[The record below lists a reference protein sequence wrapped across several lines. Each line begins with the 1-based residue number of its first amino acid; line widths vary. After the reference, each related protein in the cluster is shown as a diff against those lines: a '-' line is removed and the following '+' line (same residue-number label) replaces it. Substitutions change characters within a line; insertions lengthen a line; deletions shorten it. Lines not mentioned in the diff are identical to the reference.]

1 MSRRIVSLSI
11 DFFFFSL
18 YHHMVLIYFLFYLLF
33 ICKPEWKFKLF
44 IELEAEID
52 QTQSNMGLFWLV
64 MYSEMKSVHLYTL
77 ILRVNLC
84 NLMLVSFFKLINRF
98 RFFLKKREKRL
109 LLKTVRWSLELVCIC
124 TQYKYNEGHPIYS
137 PFTLTWIK

>member
-1 MSRRIVSLSI
+1 
-11 DFFFFSL
+11 
-18 YHHMVLIYFLFYLLF
+18 MVLIYFLFYLLF

-64 MYSEMKSVHLYTL
+64 MYSEMKSVHLYTM

-98 RFFLKKREKRL
+98 RFF
-109 LLKTVRWSLELVCIC
+109 
-124 TQYKYNEGHPIYS
+124 
-137 PFTLTWIK
+137 

>member
-1 MSRRIVSLSI
+1 MSRCIVSLSI
-11 DFFFFSL
+11 DFFFSL

-98 RFFLKKREKRL
+98 RFF
-109 LLKTVRWSLELVCIC
+109 
-124 TQYKYNEGHPIYS
+124 
-137 PFTLTWIK
+137 

>member
-1 MSRRIVSLSI
+1 
-11 DFFFFSL
+11 
-18 YHHMVLIYFLFYLLF
+18 MVLIYFLFYLLF

-98 RFFLKKREKRL
+98 RTSHL
-109 LLKTVRWSLELVCIC
+109 L
-124 TQYKYNEGHPIYS
+124 
-137 PFTLTWIK
+137 PFYFNLNKIAKERMA